1 VKRPFLLI
9 VATGVLAAFS
19 SGCGQPADP
28 PVQQRA
34 VTADPAT
41 TVPARP
47 AEPAAA
53 EPAAAEPA
61 TVEPTATQKAPVER
75 AGAALP
81 ARSVEKR
88 APRRP
93 EDTWVIFREARDEA
107 ADATCDAQWL
117 GGNRFRVKTQNIKR
131 MTFDMTR
138 LPEGAPA
145 KGPWIIHV
153 DGRSIEL
160 TGFKPKPGYTG
171 HKRDLVCSKNG
182 VWTVDRRKLYRTGG

>member
-1 VKRPFLLI
+1 VKRPFLFI
-9 VATGVLAAFS
+9 IAVGVLAALS
-19 SGCGQPADP
+19 SGCGQPAEP

-41 TVPARP
+41 TARPRP
-47 AEPAAA
+47 AEPVAAVPAAAVPAAA
-53 EPAAAEPA
+53 EP
-61 TVEPTATQKAPVER
+61 TATQEAPVER
-75 AGAALP
+75 AGTTP
-81 ARSVEKR
+81 PPRRVEKR
-88 APRRP
+88 APKRP
-93 EDTWVIFREARDEA
+93 EDSWVIFREARDEA

-160 TGFKPKPGYTG
+160 TGFKPKRGYTG